1 MTAAEL
7 ASSGIS
13 GMSAS
18 LKKLTCRRLL
28 LCTRKRT
35 QVGHRAMSV
44 WCQERTHEPEQ
55 AAALQLSFAL
65 SWSQALRFEHE
76 SCGRAFQEQDER
88 LRSLGCLAVGADSRG
103 EFRHLCELSWQW
115 PH

>member
-1 MTAAEL
+1 MRADIHDGQGHKRSMQGPDTEAQDHPPFVQIRL
-7 ASSGIS
+7 ATHGRSIQ
-13 GMSAS
+13 
-18 LKKLTCRRLL
+18 T
-28 LCTRKRT
+28 
-35 QVGHRAMSV
+35 
-44 WCQERTHEPEQ
+44 CQERTHEPEQ